1 MSDKSSFTPDEWHQ
15 ILQSAMMSSMA
26 VSAADPSGLW
36 GMLKEGF
43 AGAGALAGVEAKENA
58 SELIRDIVADY
69 GTSEGRKIA
78 RDGLKEKLSG
88 ASPADV
94 KEKSIEALRQTALLL
109 DTKSPDQSQAVKLW
123 LRDIGERVAEASK
136 EGSILGFGGV
146 RVSEAEKA
154 TLNEISDALGLT
166 G

>member
-1 MSDKSSFTPDEWHQ
+1 LPELEPLT
-15 ILQSAMMSSMA
+15 
-26 VSAADPSGLW
+26 
-36 GMLKEGF
+36 
-43 AGAGALAGVEAKENA
+43 GVEAKDNA
-58 SELIRDIVADY
+58 SEIIRDIVADY
-69 GTSEGRKIA
+69 RTSEGRTIA

-88 ASPADV
+88 ASPADI
-94 KEKSIEALRQTALLL
+94 KEKSIDALRQTARLL

-136 EGSILGFGGV
+136 EGGFLGFGGV